1 MFFIKI
7 KSLTDSSQL
16 TLDESGLSK
25 YVPSFVIFQAKKL
38 GVTSTVIVNEKGQS
52 STWEIQYK
60 PH

>member
-7 KSLTDSSQL
+7 KSLTDNSQL